1 MEQAQFIVLA
11 LISVLAFLS
20 VVSVSTSQR
29 HCADSGASHEVRAG
43 FWLPSSS
50 HYSPVSSIDASLYT
64 HLYYSSLSIDETRST
79 VALPQTDLSSLLAT
93 FSSIVKS
100 AGNPAVKTILSI
112 GTDEYK
118 VDVSNA
124 AFSRMAADKN
134 LRKVFINSSIEL
146 ARTNGFDGLDLAWSF
161 PATQQDMAN
170 LGDLLAEWRAEIM
183 EKSKNSLSEA
193 LLLTAT
199 FSFSNHLFDT
209 PDSNLDYPIDDIS
222 TNLDWANVLTFGFQK
237 TSNITTADA
246 PLYNKSSHFSASYGV
261 ISWLDAGVP
270 PCKLVMGIPLF
281 GRSWFLRNKAK
292 NGLGAPTAA
301 AGTKQRKSNQTGII
315 AYAEIEEYLKLD
327 STVVTFDNQ
336 SVAEYFYSGDLWVS
350 FDSARVVQKKMEF
363 AVKSQLLGYFLWTIS
378 FDDSN
383 CTMSTQASLSWN
395 QYHAS
400 TYAQGGLGTRQAGA
414 VNQDLNSSAALL
426 GSWYSKTLS
435 CLLYSIFQLVVL
447 CVRIGPMI

>member
-20 VVSVSTSQR
+20 FVSVSTSQR
-29 HCADSGASHEVRAG
+29 HCADSGASPEVRAG
-43 FWLPSSS
+43 FWLPSAS

-79 VALPQTDLSSLLAT
+79 VALPRTDLSSLLAT

-112 GTDEYK
+112 GTDEYN

-134 LRKVFINSSIEL
+134 LRKVFIHSSIEL

-183 EKSKNSLSEA
+183 EKSKKSLSEA

-246 PLYNKSSHFSASYGV
+246 PLYSKSSHFSASYGV

-350 FDSARVVQKKMEF
+350 FDSAWVVQKKMEF
-363 AVKSQLLGYFLWTIS
+363 AVRSQLLGYFLWTIS

-383 CTMSTQASLSWN
+383 CTMSTQ
-395 QYHAS
+395 
-400 TYAQGGLGTRQAGA
+400 G
-414 VNQDLNSSAALL
+414 
-426 GSWYSKTLS
+426 
-435 CLLYSIFQLVVL
+435 
-447 CVRIGPMI
+447 